1 MPTGFGRGPRFT
13 LRIHVVER
21 TSFDARVCNQKSL
34 HRKTLQASRLWAMG
48 EPYIE
53 RWLRYDPIA
62 DFVPESNT
70 LFTSAEAR
78 PGGKQLVF
86 IRLYD
91 ICTDATPRWCRTG
104 PQGRVR
110 EVLCWGSPRRP
121 GKAARDSKGH
131 SIGLELRLKRGLA
144 HSTVCQ
150 CQCRCQ

>member
-1 MPTGFGRGPRFT
+1 MVPVSHFAYTSSNAPRLTPAFA
-13 LRIHVVER
+13 IK
-21 TSFDARVCNQKSL
+21 TSF
-34 HRKTLQASRLWAMG
+34 HRKTLQTSRLWAMG
-48 EPYIE
+48 EHYIE
-53 RWLRYDPIA
+53 RWLSYDPIT

-70 LFTSAEAR
+70 LFTSAAPR

-150 CQCRCQ
+150 CQCQCQ

>member
-1 MPTGFGRGPRFT
+1 MLTGFGRGARFA
-13 LRIHVVER
+13 LRVHVVER
-21 TSFDARVCNQKSL
+21 TSFDARVCNQTIISPQNPSGQSFVGG
-34 HRKTLQASRLWAMG
+34 H
-48 EPYIE
+48 YIE
-53 RWLRYDPIA
+53 RWISYDPIT

-70 LFTSAEAR
+70 LFTSAAPR

-86 IRLYD
+86 IRIYD

-131 SIGLELRLKRGLA
+131 SIGLELRLKRSLA

-150 CQCRCQ
+150 CQCQCQ

>member
-1 MPTGFGRGPRFT
+1 MPTGLGRGARFA
-13 LRIHVVER
+13 LRVHVVER

-34 HRKTLQASRLWAMG
+34 HRKTLQTSRLWAMG

-78 PGGKQLVF
+78 PEGKQLVF
-86 IRLYD
+86 IRPYD
-91 ICTDATPRWCRTG
+91 ICTDAGPRWCLTG

-110 EVLCWGSPRRP
+110 AVLCW
-121 GKAARDSKGH
+121 AARVLLFAKNSETAIVTALVYTGRPFCKPP
-131 SIGLELRLKRGLA
+131 
-144 HSTVCQ
+144 
-150 CQCRCQ
+150 